1 MAAKLSTKPNSKRQF
16 SAPKRTWSVLTA
28 TDPKHVKKLEHIQ
41 ETLDAAIETIQE
53 EGGIEDWEDFKNF
66 VESFNKRPDRI
77 NDSGNQKASVSMDL
91 VTEGKG
97 GEVSGFVFYLTKDPS
112 QRTSGV
118 YLVKN
123 LKQAGVETKDNNN
136 YYTPS
141 QIMDLIGLD
150 ASDELEE
157 DGISEEFDEKL
168 DDELEDDLSDLELD
182 DELENDLSDLE
193 EDADFPSHHTQ
204 TRKSLQSK
212 RQLGKSVASQKN
224 ASKTQKKEEEDN
236 IEELLSDDEYTPVSN
251 GVLGKIAKN
260 RSVLNQ
266 NDNGQFKQKVAEQP
280 DAKYPFLDTLETVLK
295 ETDRQGAS
303 VASMGSEINGLT
315 VSGLTV
321 QTVYLMGLLGAK
333 SIGDLIDYI
342 ERAREKEQAEKLE
355 KILEQ
360 IDSLNDRADR
370 VATRAKHA
378 DVISGIEAIDTRT
391 EKLAE
396 RAKQVLEPPAAT
408 EPEELETSQPQRS
421 DRDIEAKGTEKV
433 KINNPEAKA
442 AQIGEKIGD
451 LESKLNPNSQKS
463 KPLQLDKDTSISE
476 QLDQIQDY
484 LGHLSK
490 RLDRLESIVDKLEH
504 KMTVQM
510 PVESEFNPNSQVP
523 ETRQKVQPTV
533 TAPNSID
540 KEESEPEDLL
550 SKMVAQTKVQQ
561 QRETIADC
569 LVNYA
574 FATGQSPQSDIAFDG
589 GGSLNVTAENNEVK
603 VVVKGSDNTE
613 IFSGTKNGSRWKFE
627 PDRDKLTP
635 EEREAIFKLPQSEE
649 EYNKLATAQ
658 ALVEKFQ
665 DTFPKR
671 FSGEKDPVFPWKE
684 SRREDGTTGAVKYE
698 FEILDLPDGSKQ
710 LIGTDPRQGDAQV
723 FDAVLVKG
731 KPPDVRQCHIAVEEM
746 EALVG
751 SPEPQK
757 TQFRDS
763 QASKNYNSTSPE
775 RKEQSREDR
784 DELQA

>member
-53 EGGIEDWEDFKNF
+53 EGDIEDWEDFKNF

-77 NDSGNQKASVSMDL
+77 NESGNHKASVSMDL

-97 GEVSGFVFYLTKDPS
+97 SEVSGFVFYLTKDPS

-123 LKQAGVETKDNNN
+123 LKQADVETKDNNN

-157 DGISEEFDEKL
+157 DSISEEFDEEL
-168 DDELEDDLSDLELD
+168 DDELEDDLSDLEK
-182 DELENDLSDLE
+182 
-193 EDADFPSHHTQ
+193 DADIPSHNTQ
-204 TRKSLQSK
+204 TRKSSQSK
-212 RQLGKSVASQKN
+212 RQLGKSVASKN
-224 ASKTQKKEEEDN
+224 ATSRTQKKEEEDN
-236 IEELLSDDEYTPVSN
+236 IEELLSDDEDAPIPN
-251 GVLGKIAKN
+251 GVLGNIAKN
-260 RSVLNQ
+260 RSVQNQ
-266 NDNGQFKQKVAEQP
+266 NDTGQIKQKVAEQP
-280 DAKYPFLDTLETVLK
+280 EAKYPLLDTLETVLK
-295 ETDRQGAS
+295 ETERQGAS

-321 QTVYLMGLLGAK
+321 QTASLMGLLGAK
-333 SIGDLIDYI
+333 SIGELIDYI
-342 ERAREKEQAEKLE
+342 EQAREKEQAEKLE

-421 DRDIEAKGTEKV
+421 NRDIEAKVTEGI
-433 KINNPEAKA
+433 KISNPETKA
-442 AQIGEKIGD
+442 AQIGERIGD

-463 KPLQLDKDTSISE
+463 RPLQLDKDTSISE

-484 LGHLSK
+484 LGNLSK

-510 PVESEFNPNSQVP
+510 PVESEFNPNSQGP
-523 ETRQKVQPTV
+523 ETRQKVQPAV

-574 FATGQSPQSDIAFDG
+574 FATGQSPRSGIAFDG
-589 GGSLNVTAENNEVK
+589 GGSLYVTGENNEVK
-603 VVVKGSDNTE
+603 VAVKGSDNTE
-613 IFSGTKNGSRWKFE
+613 IFAGSKNGERWKFE

-746 EALVG
+746 EAVVG
-751 SPEPQK
+751 SPEKQK

-763 QASKNYNSTSPE
+763 QASKNYNYTSPE
-775 RKEQSREDR
+775 RKEQSQEDSN
-784 DELQA
+784 ELQA

>member
-1 MAAKLSTKPNSKRQF
+1 MAAKLSTKTNSQRQF

-41 ETLDAAIETIQE
+41 ETLDAAIEAIQA
-53 EGGIEDWEDFKNF
+53 EGGIEDWEEFKNF

-77 NDSGNQKASVSMDL
+77 NESGNQKASVSMDL

-123 LKQAGVETKDNNN
+123 LKQADVETKDNNN

-141 QIMDLIGLD
+141 QIMGLIGLD

-157 DGISEEFDEKL
+157 DSISEAFDEEL
-168 DDELEDDLSDLELD
+168 DDELEDDLT
-182 DELENDLSDLE
+182 DLE
-193 EDADFPSHHTQ
+193 EDTDLPSHNTS
-204 TRKSLQSK
+204 TRKSSQSK
-212 RQLGKSVASQKN
+212 QQLGKSTTSQKT
-224 ASKTQKKEEEDN
+224 ASKTLKEEEQDD
-236 IEELLSDDEYTPVSN
+236 IDELLSDSEDASIPN
-251 GVLGKIAKN
+251 GVLGNIAKN
-260 RSVLNQ
+260 RSLQ
-266 NDNGQFKQKVAEQP
+266 NNNGQIKQQLPKNSE
-280 DAKYPFLDTLETVLK
+280 AKYPFLDTLETVLK
-295 ETDRQGAS
+295 ETEHQGGN

-321 QTVYLMGLLGAK
+321 QTASLMGLIGAK
-333 SIGDLIDYI
+333 SIGELIDYI
-342 ERAREKEQAEKLE
+342 ERARDKEQAEKLE
-355 KILEQ
+355 QILAQ
-360 IDSLNDRADR
+360 IDSLNTRTDR
-370 VATRAKHA
+370 VATRAKQA
-378 DVISGIEAIDTRT
+378 DVIADIEAIDTRT

-396 RAKQVLEPPAAT
+396 RAKLLEPPAAT
-408 EPEELETSQPQRS
+408 EPEELKTSQPQRIEP
-421 DRDIEAKGTEKV
+421 DIEAKTAKGI
-433 KINNPEAKA
+433 KINNSEAKA
-442 AQIGEKIGD
+442 EQIGKKIDD

-463 KPLQLDKDTSISE
+463 KPLQLDKNTSISE

-484 LGHLSK
+484 LGNLSK
-490 RLDRLESIVDKLEH
+490 RLDRLESIVDKLEE
-504 KMTVQM
+504 KMTIQM
-510 PVESEFNPNSQVP
+510 PVESEFNPNSKVP
-523 ETRQKVQPTV
+523 ETPQKVQPTV
-533 TAPNSID
+533 NSID
-540 KEESEPEDLL
+540 AEEGEPEDLL
-550 SKMVAQTKVQQ
+550 SKMVAKTKLQQ
-561 QRETIADC
+561 QRETVADC

-574 FATGQSPQSDIAFDG
+574 FATGQSPQSGIAFDG
-589 GGSLNVTAENNEVK
+589 GGSLYVTAENNEVK
-603 VVVKGSDNTE
+603 LVVKGSDNSE
-613 IFSGTKNGSRWKFE
+613 LFSGTKNGERWKFE

-723 FDAVLVKG
+723 FDALLVKG

-746 EALVG
+746 EAVVG

-757 TQFRDS
+757 TQSRDS
-763 QASKNYNSTSPE
+763 HASKDYNYTSPE
-775 RKEQSREDR
+775 RKERSQEDSN
-784 DELQA
+784 ELQA

>member
-1 MAAKLSTKPNSKRQF
+1 MAAKLSTKPNSKKQF

-123 LKQAGVETKDNNN
+123 LKQADVETKDNNN

-150 ASDELEE
+150 ASDQLEE
-157 DGISEEFDEKL
+157 DGIYEEFDEEL
-168 DDELEDDLSDLELD
+168 DSELED
-182 DELENDLSDLE
+182 DLSDLE

-204 TRKSLQSK
+204 TRKSSQSK

-236 IEELLSDDEYTPVSN
+236 IEELLSDDEDTPISN

-303 VASMGSEINGLT
+303 VASMGREINGLT

-321 QTVYLMGLLGAK
+321 QTVSLMGLLGAK

-408 EPEELETSQPQRS
+408 EPEELETIKPQRS
-421 DRDIEAKGTEKV
+421 DRDIEAKITEGV
-433 KINNPEAKA
+433 KISTIPKPR
-442 AQIGEKIGD
+442 Q
-451 LESKLNPNSQKS
+451 LKLA
-463 KPLQLDKDTSISE
+463 
-476 QLDQIQDY
+476 
-484 LGHLSK
+484 K
-490 RLDRLESIVDKLEH
+490 RL
-504 KMTVQM
+504 
-510 PVESEFNPNSQVP
+510 
-523 ETRQKVQPTV
+523 
-533 TAPNSID
+533 
-540 KEESEPEDLL
+540 
-550 SKMVAQTKVQQ
+550 
-561 QRETIADC
+561 
-569 LVNYA
+569 
-574 FATGQSPQSDIAFDG
+574 
-589 GGSLNVTAENNEVK
+589 
-603 VVVKGSDNTE
+603 
-613 IFSGTKNGSRWKFE
+613 
-627 PDRDKLTP
+627 
-635 EEREAIFKLPQSEE
+635 AI
-649 EYNKLATAQ
+649 
-658 ALVEKFQ
+658 
-665 DTFPKR
+665 
-671 FSGEKDPVFPWKE
+671 
-684 SRREDGTTGAVKYE
+684 
-698 FEILDLPDGSKQ
+698 
-710 LIGTDPRQGDAQV
+710 
-723 FDAVLVKG
+723 
-731 KPPDVRQCHIAVEEM
+731 
-746 EALVG
+746 
-751 SPEPQK
+751 
-757 TQFRDS
+757 
-763 QASKNYNSTSPE
+763 
-775 RKEQSREDR
+775 
-784 DELQA
+784 

>member
-53 EGGIEDWEDFKNF
+53 EGDIEDWDDFKNF

-77 NDSGNQKASVSMDL
+77 NESGNHKASVSMDL

-123 LKQAGVETKDNNN
+123 LKQADVETKDNNN

-150 ASDELEE
+150 ATDELEE
-157 DGISEEFDEKL
+157 DSISEEFDEEL
-168 DDELEDDLSDLELD
+168 DDELEDDLSDLEED
-182 DELENDLSDLE
+182 TDL
-193 EDADFPSHHTQ
+193 PSHNTQ
-204 TRKSLQSK
+204 TRKSSQSK
-212 RQLGKSVASQKN
+212 RQLGKSVASKN
-224 ASKTQKKEEEDN
+224 ATSRTQIKEEEDN
-236 IEELLSDDEYTPVSN
+236 IEELLSDDEDAPIPN
-251 GVLGKIAKN
+251 GVLGNIAKN
-260 RSVLNQ
+260 RSVFNQ
-266 NDNGQFKQKVAEQP
+266 NDNGQIKQKVAEQP
-280 DAKYPFLDTLETVLK
+280 EAKYPFLDTLETVLK
-295 ETDRQGAS
+295 ETERQGAS

-321 QTVYLMGLLGAK
+321 QTASLMGLLGAK
-333 SIGDLIDYI
+333 SIGELIDYI
-342 ERAREKEQAEKLE
+342 EQAREKEQAEKLE

-421 DRDIEAKGTEKV
+421 NRDIEAKVTEGI
-433 KINNPEAKA
+433 KISNPETKA
-442 AQIGEKIGD
+442 AKIGEKIGD
-451 LESKLNPNSQKS
+451 LESKLNPKSQKS
-463 KPLQLDKDTSISE
+463 RPLQLDKDTSISE

-484 LGHLSK
+484 LGNLSK

-510 PVESEFNPNSQVP
+510 PVESEFNPNSQGP
-523 ETRQKVQPTV
+523 ETRQKVQITV

-550 SKMVAQTKVQQ
+550 SKMVTQTKVQQ
-561 QRETIADC
+561 QREAVADC

-574 FATGQSPQSDIAFDG
+574 FATGQSPRSGIAFDG
-589 GGSLNVTAENNEVK
+589 GGRLNVTAENNEVK
-603 VVVKGSDNTE
+603 VVVKGSDHTE
-613 IFSGTKNGSRWKFE
+613 IFSGTKNGERWKFE

-684 SRREDGTTGAVKYE
+684 SRREDGTPGAVKYE

-746 EALVG
+746 EAVVG

-757 TQFRDS
+757 TQSRDS
-763 QASKNYNSTSPE
+763 HASKDYNYTSPE
-775 RKEQSREDR
+775 RKERSQEDSN
-784 DELQA
+784 ELQA

>member
-77 NDSGNQKASVSMDL
+77 NESGNHKASVSMDL

-157 DGISEEFDEKL
+157 DSISEEFDEEL
-168 DDELEDDLSDLELD
+168 DDELEDDLSDLE
-182 DELENDLSDLE
+182 
-193 EDADFPSHHTQ
+193 EDADLPSHNTQ
-204 TRKSLQSK
+204 TRKSSQSK
-212 RQLGKSVASQKN
+212 RQLGKSVASKN
-224 ASKTQKKEEEDN
+224 ATSRTQKKEEEDN
-236 IEELLSDDEYTPVSN
+236 IEELLSDDDDAPIPN
-251 GVLGKIAKN
+251 GVLGKISKN
-260 RSVLNQ
+260 RSVQNQ
-266 NDNGQFKQKVAEQP
+266 NDNGQIKQKVAEQP
-280 DAKYPFLDTLETVLK
+280 EAKYPLLDTLETVLK

-321 QTVYLMGLLGAK
+321 QTASLMGLLGAK

-342 ERAREKEQAEKLE
+342 EQAREKEQAEKLE

-408 EPEELETSQPQRS
+408 EPEELETSQPQRN
-421 DRDIEAKGTEKV
+421 DRDIEAKVTEGV
-433 KINNPEAKA
+433 KINNPETKA

-484 LGHLSK
+484 LSHLSK

-510 PVESEFNPNSQVP
+510 PVESEFNLNSQVP
-523 ETRQKVQPTV
+523 ETSQKVQPTV

-540 KEESEPEDLL
+540 KEEGEPEDLL

-561 QRETIADC
+561 QREAVADC

-574 FATGQSPQSDIAFDG
+574 FATGQSPQSGIAFDG

-603 VVVKGSDNTE
+603 VVVKASDHTE
-613 IFSGTKNGSRWKFE
+613 IFSGTKNGERWKFE

-671 FSGEKDPVFPWKE
+671 FIGEKDPVFPWKE

-746 EALVG
+746 EAVVG

-757 TQFRDS
+757 THSRDS
-763 QASKNYNSTSPE
+763 HASKDYNYTSPE
-775 RKEQSREDR
+775 RKERSQEDSN
-784 DELQA
+784 ELQA

>member
-1 MAAKLSTKPNSKRQF
+1 MAAKVSTKPNSKRQF

-53 EGGIEDWEDFKNF
+53 EGDIEDWDDFKNF

-77 NDSGNQKASVSMDL
+77 NESGNHKASVSMDL

-123 LKQAGVETKDNNN
+123 LKQADVETKDNNN

-150 ASDELEE
+150 ATDELEE
-157 DGISEEFDEKL
+157 DSISEEFDEELDDEL
-168 DDELEDDLSDLELD
+168 DDELEDDLSDLEED
-182 DELENDLSDLE
+182 TDL
-193 EDADFPSHHTQ
+193 PSHNTQ
-204 TRKSLQSK
+204 TRKSSQSK
-212 RQLGKSVASQKN
+212 RQLGKSVASQKT
-224 ASKTQKKEEEDN
+224 ASRTKKKEEEDN
-236 IEELLSDDEYTPVSN
+236 IEELLSDDEDAPIPN

-260 RSVLNQ
+260 RSVQNQ
-266 NDNGQFKQKVAEQP
+266 NDNGQIKQKVAEQP
-280 DAKYPFLDTLETVLK
+280 EAKYPEAKYPLLDTVETVLK
-295 ETDRQGAS
+295 ETERQGAS

-321 QTVYLMGLLGAK
+321 QTASLMGLLGAK
-333 SIGDLIDYI
+333 SIGELIDYI
-342 ERAREKEQAEKLE
+342 EQAREKEQAEKLE

-360 IDSLNDRADR
+360 IDSLNTRADR

-421 DRDIEAKGTEKV
+421 NRDIEAKGTKGIQ
-433 KINNPEAKA
+433 INNPETKA
-442 AQIGEKIGD
+442 AKIGEKIGD
-451 LESKLNPNSQKS
+451 LESKLNPKSQKS
-463 KPLQLDKDTSISE
+463 RPLQLDKDTSISE

-484 LGHLSK
+484 LGNLSK

-504 KMTVQM
+504 KMTVEM
-510 PVESEFNPNSQVP
+510 PVGSEFNPNSKVP
-523 ETRQKVQPTV
+523 ETRQKVQPAV

-561 QRETIADC
+561 QREAVADC

-574 FATGQSPQSDIAFDG
+574 FATGQSPRSGIAFDG
-589 GGSLNVTAENNEVK
+589 GGSLYVTGENNEVK
-603 VVVKGSDNTE
+603 VAVKGSDNTE
-613 IFSGTKNGSRWKFE
+613 IFAGTKNGDRWKFE

-635 EEREAIFKLPQSEE
+635 EEKEAIFKLPQSQE

-746 EALVG
+746 EAVVG

-757 TQFRDS
+757 TQSRAS
-763 QASKNYNSTSPE
+763 QASKDYNYTSPE
-775 RKEQSREDR
+775 RKERSQEDSN
-784 DELQA
+784 ELQA

>member
-53 EGGIEDWEDFKNF
+53 EGGVEDWEDFKNF

-77 NDSGNQKASVSMDL
+77 NESGNHKASVSMDL
-91 VTEGKG
+91 VTEAKE

-123 LKQAGVETKDNNN
+123 LKQADVETKDNNN

-157 DGISEEFDEKL
+157 DSISEEFDEEL
-168 DDELEDDLSDLELD
+168 DDELEDDLSDLE
-182 DELENDLSDLE
+182 
-193 EDADFPSHHTQ
+193 EDADIPSHNTQ
-204 TRKSLQSK
+204 TRKSSQSK
-212 RQLGKSVASQKN
+212 RQLGKSVASKN
-224 ASKTQKKEEEDN
+224 ATSRTKKKEEEDN
-236 IEELLSDDEYTPVSN
+236 IEELLSDDEDAPIPN
-251 GVLGKIAKN
+251 GVLGNIAKN
-260 RSVLNQ
+260 RSVQNQ
-266 NDNGQFKQKVAEQP
+266 NDTGQIKQKVAEQP
-280 DAKYPFLDTLETVLK
+280 EAKYPLLDTLETVLK
-295 ETDRQGAS
+295 ETERQGAS

-321 QTVYLMGLLGAK
+321 QTASLMGLLGAK
-333 SIGDLIDYI
+333 SIGELIDYI
-342 ERAREKEQAEKLE
+342 EQAREKEQAEKLE

-421 DRDIEAKGTEKV
+421 DRDIEAKGTDGI
-433 KINNPEAKA
+433 KISNPETKA

-484 LGHLSK
+484 LSHLSK

-510 PVESEFNPNSQVP
+510 PVESEFPNSQVP
-523 ETRQKVQPTV
+523 ETRQKVQPAV

-540 KEESEPEDLL
+540 KEEGEPEDLL
-550 SKMVAQTKVQQ
+550 SKMVTQTKVQQ
-561 QRETIADC
+561 QRETVADC

-574 FATGQSPQSDIAFDG
+574 FATGQSPQSGIAFDG

-613 IFSGTKNGSRWKFE
+613 IFSGTKNGDRWKFE

-746 EALVG
+746 EAVVG

-757 TQFRDS
+757 TQSRDS
-763 QASKNYNSTSPE
+763 HASKDYNYTSPE
-775 RKEQSREDR
+775 RKERSREDSN
-784 DELQA
+784 ELQA

>member
-77 NDSGNQKASVSMDL
+77 NESGNHKASVSMDL

-123 LKQAGVETKDNNN
+123 LKQADVETKDNNN

-150 ASDELEE
+150 TTDELEE
-157 DGISEEFDEKL
+157 DSISEEFDEEL
-168 DDELEDDLSDLELD
+168 DDELEDDS
-182 DELENDLSDLE
+182 SDLE
-193 EDADFPSHHTQ
+193 EDADLPSQNTQ
-204 TRKSLQSK
+204 TRKSSQSK

-224 ASKTQKKEEEDN
+224 ASTTQKKEEEDN
-236 IEELLSDDEYTPVSN
+236 IEELLSDDEDAPLPN
-251 GVLGKIAKN
+251 GVLGNIAKN
-260 RSVLNQ
+260 RSSQNQ
-266 NDNGQFKQKVAEQP
+266 NANGQIKQQLPKNSE
-280 DAKYPFLDTLETVLK
+280 AKYPLLDTLETVLK
-295 ETDRQGAS
+295 ETERQGAS

-321 QTVYLMGLLGAK
+321 QTASLMGLLGAK
-333 SIGDLIDYI
+333 SIGELIDYI

-421 DRDIEAKGTEKV
+421 NRDIEAKVTEGI
-433 KINNPEAKA
+433 KISNPETKA
-442 AQIGEKIGD
+442 AKIGEKIGD
-451 LESKLNPNSQKS
+451 LESKLNPRFQKS
-463 KPLQLDKDTSISE
+463 RPLQLDKDTSISE

-484 LGHLSK
+484 LGNLSK
-490 RLDRLESIVDKLEH
+490 RLDRLESIVDKLEQ

-523 ETRQKVQPTV
+523 ETSQKVQPAV

-540 KEESEPEDLL
+540 KEEGEPEDLL

-561 QRETIADC
+561 QRETVADC

-574 FATGQSPQSDIAFDG
+574 FATGQSPRSGIAFDG
-589 GGSLNVTAENNEVK
+589 GGSLYVTGENNEVK
-603 VVVKGSDNTE
+603 VAVKGSDNTE
-613 IFSGTKNGSRWKFE
+613 IFAGTKNGERWKFE

-635 EEREAIFKLPQSEE
+635 EEKEAIFKLPQSEE

-746 EALVG
+746 EAVVG
-751 SPEPQK
+751 SPEKQK

-763 QASKNYNSTSPE
+763 QASKNYNYTSPE
-775 RKEQSREDR
+775 RKEQSQEDSN
-784 DELQA
+784 ELQA

>member
-1 MAAKLSTKPNSKRQF
+1 MAAKLSTKTNSKRQF

-28 TDPKHVKKLEHIQ
+28 TEPKHVKKLEHIQ

-66 VESFNKRPDRI
+66 VESFNKRPDRV
-77 NDSGNQKASVSMDL
+77 NESGNHKASVSMDL

-123 LKQAGVETKDNNN
+123 LKQADVETKDNNN

-150 ASDELEE
+150 TSDELEE
-157 DGISEEFDEKL
+157 DGISEEFDEEL
-168 DDELEDDLSDLELD
+168 DEELEDDLSDLEED
-182 DELENDLSDLE
+182 TDL
-193 EDADFPSHHTQ
+193 PSHNTQ
-204 TRKSLQSK
+204 TRKSSQSK
-212 RQLGKSVASQKN
+212 RQLGKSVAPKN
-224 ASKTQKKEEEDN
+224 ATSRTQKKEEEDN
-236 IEELLSDDEYTPVSN
+236 IEELFSDDEDAPLPN
-251 GVLGKIAKN
+251 GVLGNIAKN
-260 RSVLNQ
+260 RSVFNQ
-266 NDNGQFKQKVAEQP
+266 NGNGQIKQKVAEQP
-280 DAKYPFLDTLETVLK
+280 EAKYPLLDTLETVLK
-295 ETDRQGAS
+295 ETERQGAN

-321 QTVYLMGLLGAK
+321 QTASLMGLLGAK

-421 DRDIEAKGTEKV
+421 DRDIEAKATEGI
-433 KINNPEAKA
+433 KISNPETKA
-442 AQIGEKIGD
+442 AQIGERIGD

-463 KPLQLDKDTSISE
+463 TPLKLDKDTSISE

-484 LGHLSK
+484 LGNLSK

-533 TAPNSID
+533 TSPNSID
-540 KEESEPEDLL
+540 KEESEPKDLL

-561 QRETIADC
+561 QRETVADC

-574 FATGQSPQSDIAFDG
+574 FATGQSPQSDIAFNG
-589 GGSLNVTAENNEVK
+589 GGSLNVTAENHEVK
-603 VVVKGSDNTE
+603 VVVKDSDNTE

-627 PDRDKLTP
+627 PNRDKLTP

-684 SRREDGTTGAVKYE
+684 SRREDGTPGAVKYE

-746 EALVG
+746 EAVVG

-763 QASKNYNSTSPE
+763 QASKDYNYTSPE
-775 RKEQSREDR
+775 RKERSQEDSN
-784 DELQA
+784 ELQA

>member
-77 NDSGNQKASVSMDL
+77 NESGNHKASVSMDL
-91 VTEGKG
+91 VTEGKE

-123 LKQAGVETKDNNN
+123 LKQADVETKDNNN

-157 DGISEEFDEKL
+157 DSISEEFDEEL
-168 DDELEDDLSDLELD
+168 DDELEDE
-182 DELENDLSDLE
+182 LSDLE
-193 EDADFPSHHTQ
+193 EDADIPSHNTQ
-204 TRKSLQSK
+204 TRKSSQSK
-212 RQLGKSVASQKN
+212 RQLGKSVASKN
-224 ASKTQKKEEEDN
+224 ATSRTQRKEEEDN
-236 IEELLSDDEYTPVSN
+236 IEELLSDDDDAPIPN

-260 RSVLNQ
+260 RSVQNQ
-266 NDNGQFKQKVAEQP
+266 NDTGQIKQKVAEQP
-280 DAKYPFLDTLETVLK
+280 EAKYPLLDTLETVLK
-295 ETDRQGAS
+295 ETERQGAS

-321 QTVYLMGLLGAK
+321 QTASLMGLLGAK
-333 SIGDLIDYI
+333 SIGELIDYI
-342 ERAREKEQAEKLE
+342 EQAREKEQAEKLE

-396 RAKQVLEPPAAT
+396 RAKQVLESPAAT

-421 DRDIEAKGTEKV
+421 DRDIEAKLTEGIKT
-433 KINNPEAKA
+433 NNPETKA
-442 AQIGEKIGD
+442 AQIGERIGD

-484 LGHLSK
+484 LGNLSK

-561 QRETIADC
+561 QREAVADC

-574 FATGQSPQSDIAFDG
+574 FATGQSPQSGIAFDG
-589 GGSLNVTAENNEVK
+589 GGRLNVTAENNEVK
-603 VVVKGSDNTE
+603 VVVKGSDHTE
-613 IFSGTKNGSRWKFE
+613 IFSGTKNGERWKFE

-723 FDAVLVKG
+723 FDAVLIKG

-746 EALVG
+746 EAVVG

-757 TQFRDS
+757 TQSRAS
-763 QASKNYNSTSPE
+763 QASKDYNYTSPE
-775 RKEQSREDR
+775 RKERSQEDSN
-784 DELQA
+784 ELQA

>member
-53 EGGIEDWEDFKNF
+53 EGGIEDWEEFKNF

-77 NDSGNQKASVSMDL
+77 NESGNHKASVSMDL

-123 LKQAGVETKDNNN
+123 LKQADVETKDNNN

-150 ASDELEE
+150 ATDELEE
-157 DGISEEFDEKL
+157 DSISEEFDEEL
-168 DDELEDDLSDLELD
+168 DDELEDDLSDLE
-182 DELENDLSDLE
+182 
-193 EDADFPSHHTQ
+193 EDADLPSHHTQ
-204 TRKSLQSK
+204 TRKSSQSK
-212 RQLGKSVASQKN
+212 RQLGKSVASKN
-224 ASKTQKKEEEDN
+224 ATSRTQKKEEEDN
-236 IEELLSDDEYTPVSN
+236 IEELLSDDEDAPIPN
-251 GVLGKIAKN
+251 GVLGKIAKT
-260 RSVLNQ
+260 RSVQNQ
-266 NDNGQFKQKVAEQP
+266 NDNGQIKQKVAEKP
-280 DAKYPFLDTLETVLK
+280 EAKYPLLDTIETVLK
-295 ETDRQGAS
+295 ETERQGAS

-321 QTVYLMGLLGAK
+321 QTASLMGLLGAK
-333 SIGDLIDYI
+333 SIGELIDYI
-342 ERAREKEQAEKLE
+342 EQAREKEQAEKLE

-360 IDSLNDRADR
+360 IDSLNDRADQ

-408 EPEELETSQPQRS
+408 EPEELETSQPQRI
-421 DRDIEAKGTEKV
+421 DPDIEAKTAKGI
-433 KINNPEAKA
+433 KITNPEVKA
-442 AQIGEKIGD
+442 DQIGKKIDD
-451 LESKLNPNSQKS
+451 LESKINPNSQKY

-476 QLDQIQDY
+476 QLDQIQHY
-484 LGHLSK
+484 LGNLSK

-574 FATGQSPQSDIAFDG
+574 FATGQPPQSGIAFDG
-589 GGSLNVTAENNEVK
+589 GGSLNVAAENNEVK

-613 IFSGTKNGSRWKFE
+613 IFSGTKNGERWKFE

-746 EALVG
+746 EAVVG

-757 TQFRDS
+757 TQSRDS
-763 QASKNYNSTSPE
+763 HASKDYNYTSPE
-775 RKEQSREDR
+775 RKERSREDSN
-784 DELQA
+784 ELQA

>member
-53 EGGIEDWEDFKNF
+53 EGNIEDWDDFKNF

-77 NDSGNQKASVSMDL
+77 NESGNHKASVSMDL

-123 LKQAGVETKDNNN
+123 LKQADVETKDNNN

-150 ASDELEE
+150 DTDELEE
-157 DGISEEFDEKL
+157 DSISEEFDEEL
-168 DDELEDDLSDLELD
+168 DDELEDDLSDLEED
-182 DELENDLSDLE
+182 TDL
-193 EDADFPSHHTQ
+193 PSQNTQ
-204 TRKSLQSK
+204 TRKSSQSK
-212 RQLGKSVASQKN
+212 RQLGKSVASKN
-224 ASKTQKKEEEDN
+224 ATSRTQKKEEKDN
-236 IEELLSDDEYTPVSN
+236 IEELLSDDDDAPIPN

-260 RSVLNQ
+260 RSVQNQ
-266 NDNGQFKQKVAEQP
+266 NDNGQIKQKGAEQP
-280 DAKYPFLDTLETVLK
+280 EAKYPLLDTLETVLK

-303 VASMGSEINGLT
+303 IASMASEINGLT

-321 QTVYLMGLLGAK
+321 QTASLMGLLGAK
-333 SIGDLIDYI
+333 SIGELIDYI

-355 KILEQ
+355 NILEQ

-378 DVISGIEAIDTRT
+378 DVIAGIEAIDTRT

-396 RAKQVLEPPAAT
+396 RAKQVLESPAAI
-408 EPEELETSQPQRS
+408 EPEEIETSEHQRS
-421 DRDIEAKGTEKV
+421 DRDIEAKGTKGIQ
-433 KINNPEAKA
+433 INNPETKA
-442 AQIGEKIGD
+442 AQIGEKIGE

-463 KPLQLDKDTSISE
+463 QPLQLDKNTSISE

-484 LGHLSK
+484 LGNLSK

-561 QRETIADC
+561 QRETVADC

-574 FATGQSPQSDIAFDG
+574 FATGQSPRSGIAFDG

-613 IFSGTKNGSRWKFE
+613 IFSGTKNGERWKFE

-684 SRREDGTTGAVKYE
+684 SRRENGTPGAVKYE

-746 EALVG
+746 EAVVG
-751 SPEPQK
+751 APEKEK

-763 QASKNYNSTSPE
+763 QASKNYNYTSPE
-775 RKEQSREDR
+775 RKEQSREDSN
-784 DELQA
+784 ELQA

>member
-41 ETLDAAIETIQE
+41 ETLDAAIEAIQE
-53 EGGIEDWEDFKNF
+53 EGGIEDWEEFKNF

-77 NDSGNQKASVSMDL
+77 NESGKQKASVSMDL
-91 VTEGKG
+91 VTEGKE

-123 LKQAGVETKDNNN
+123 LKQADVETKDNNN

-141 QIMDLIGLD
+141 QIMGLIGLD

-157 DGISEEFDEKL
+157 DSISEEFDEEL
-168 DDELEDDLSDLELD
+168 DDELEDDLT
-182 DELENDLSDLE
+182 DLE
-193 EDADFPSHHTQ
+193 EDTDLPSHNTS
-204 TRKSLQSK
+204 TRKSSQSK
-212 RQLGKSVASQKN
+212 QQLGKPTTSQKT
-224 ASKTQKKEEEDN
+224 ASKTPQKEEEDD
-236 IEELLSDDEYTPVSN
+236 IDELLSDSEDASIPN
-251 GVLGKIAKN
+251 GVLGNIAKN
-260 RSVLNQ
+260 RSLQ
-266 NDNGQFKQKVAEQP
+266 NNNGQIKQQLSKNSE
-280 DAKYPFLDTLETVLK
+280 AKYPLLDTLETVLK
-295 ETDRQGAS
+295 ETEHQGAS

-321 QTVYLMGLLGAK
+321 QTASLMGLLGAK
-333 SIGDLIDYI
+333 SIGELIDYI
-342 ERAREKEQAEKLE
+342 ERAREKEQAEKVE
-355 KILEQ
+355 QILEQ
-360 IDSLNDRADR
+360 IDSLNTRTDR
-370 VATRAKHA
+370 VATRAKQA
-378 DVISGIEAIDTRT
+378 DVIAGIEAIDTRT

-408 EPEELETSQPQRS
+408 EPEELETSQPQRIEP
-421 DRDIEAKGTEKV
+421 DIEAKLTEKV
-433 KINNPEAKA
+433 KTNNSEAKA
-442 AQIGEKIGD
+442 EQIGKKID
-451 LESKLNPNSQKS
+451 DIESKLNPNSQKS
-463 KPLQLDKDTSISE
+463 KPLHLDKNTSISE

-484 LGHLSK
+484 LGNLSK
-490 RLDRLESIVDKLEH
+490 RLDRLESIVDKLEQ
-504 KMTVQM
+504 KMTIQM
-510 PVESEFNPNSQVP
+510 PVESEFNSNSKVP
-523 ETRQKVQPTV
+523 KTPQKVQPTV
-533 TAPNSID
+533 NGINA
-540 KEESEPEDLL
+540 EEGEPEDLL
-550 SKMVAQTKVQQ
+550 SKMVAQTKLQQ
-561 QRETIADC
+561 QRETVADC

-574 FATGQSPQSDIAFDG
+574 FATGQSPQSGIAFDG
-589 GGSLNVTAENNEVK
+589 GGSLYVTAENNEVK
-603 VVVKGSDNTE
+603 LVVKGSDNSE
-613 IFSGTKNGSRWKFE
+613 LFAGTKNGERWKFE

-635 EEREAIFKLPQSEE
+635 EEREAIFKLPQSEA

-671 FSGEKDPVFPWKE
+671 FSGEKDPVFPWRE
-684 SRREDGTTGAVKYE
+684 SRHEDGTPGAVKYE

-746 EALVG
+746 EAVVG

-757 TQFRDS
+757 TQFRAS
-763 QASKNYNSTSPE
+763 QASKDYNYTSPE
-775 RKEQSREDR
+775 RKERSQEDSN
-784 DELQA
+784 ELQA

>member
-53 EGGIEDWEDFKNF
+53 EGGIEDWEEFKNF

-77 NDSGNQKASVSMDL
+77 NESGNHKASVSMDL
-91 VTEGKG
+91 VTEGKE

-123 LKQAGVETKDNNN
+123 LKQADVETKDNNN

-150 ASDELEE
+150 ATDDLEE
-157 DGISEEFDEKL
+157 DSISEEFDEEL
-168 DDELEDDLSDLELD
+168 DDELEDDLSDLE
-182 DELENDLSDLE
+182 
-193 EDADFPSHHTQ
+193 EDADLPSQNTQ
-204 TRKSLQSK
+204 TRKSSQSK
-212 RQLGKSVASQKN
+212 RQLGKSVASKN
-224 ASKTQKKEEEDN
+224 ATSRTQKKEEEDN
-236 IEELLSDDEYTPVSN
+236 IEELLSDDDDAPIPN
-251 GVLGKIAKN
+251 GVLGKISKN
-260 RSVLNQ
+260 RSVQNQ
-266 NDNGQFKQKVAEQP
+266 NDNGQIKQKVAEQP
-280 DAKYPFLDTLETVLK
+280 EAKYPLLDTLETVLK
-295 ETDRQGAS
+295 ETERQGAS

-321 QTVYLMGLLGAK
+321 QTASLMGLLGAK
-333 SIGDLIDYI
+333 SIGELIDYI
-342 ERAREKEQAEKLE
+342 EQAREKEQAEKLE

-360 IDSLNDRADR
+360 IDSLNDRADQ

-408 EPEELETSQPQRS
+408 EPEELETIEPKRS
-421 DRDIEAKGTEKV
+421 DRDIEAKVTEGI
-433 KINNPEAKA
+433 KISNPETKA
-442 AQIGEKIGD
+442 AQISEKIGV

-463 KPLQLDKDTSISE
+463 TPLQLDKDTSISE

-484 LGHLSK
+484 LSNLSK

-523 ETRQKVQPTV
+523 ETRQKVQPAV

-540 KEESEPEDLL
+540 KEEGESEDLL
-550 SKMVAQTKVQQ
+550 SKMVTQTKVQQ
-561 QRETIADC
+561 QRETVADC

-574 FATGQSPQSDIAFDG
+574 FATGQSPQSGIAFDG
-589 GGSLNVTAENNEVK
+589 GGSLYVTAENNEVK
-603 VVVKGSDNTE
+603 LVVKGSDNSE
-613 IFSGTKNGSRWKFE
+613 LFSGTKNGERWKFE

-635 EEREAIFKLPQSEE
+635 EEREAIFKLPQSEA

-671 FSGEKDPVFPWKE
+671 FSGEKDPVFPWRE
-684 SRREDGTTGAVKYE
+684 SRHEDGTPGAVKYE

-746 EALVG
+746 EAVVG

-757 TQFRDS
+757 TQSRAS
-763 QASKNYNSTSPE
+763 QASKDYNSTSPE
-775 RKEQSREDR
+775 RKERSREDSN
-784 DELQA
+784 ELQA

>member
-53 EGGIEDWEDFKNF
+53 EGDIEDWEDFKNF

-77 NDSGNQKASVSMDL
+77 NESGNHKASVSMDL

-123 LKQAGVETKDNNN
+123 LKQADVETKDNNN

-157 DGISEEFDEKL
+157 DSISEEFDEEL
-168 DDELEDDLSDLELD
+168 DDELEDDLSDLE
-182 DELENDLSDLE
+182 
-193 EDADFPSHHTQ
+193 EDADIPSQNTQ
-204 TRKSLQSK
+204 TRKSSQSK
-212 RQLGKSVASQKN
+212 RQLGKSVASKN
-224 ASKTQKKEEEDN
+224 ATSRTQKKEEEDN
-236 IEELLSDDEYTPVSN
+236 IEELLSDDEDAPIPN

-266 NDNGQFKQKVAEQP
+266 NDNGQIKQKVAEQP
-280 DAKYPFLDTLETVLK
+280 EAKYPLLDTLETVLK
-295 ETDRQGAS
+295 ETERQGAS

-321 QTVYLMGLLGAK
+321 QTASLMGLLGAK
-333 SIGDLIDYI
+333 SIGELIDYI
-342 ERAREKEQAEKLE
+342 EQAREKEQAEKLE

-370 VATRAKHA
+370 VATRAKQA
-378 DVISGIEAIDTRT
+378 DVIAGIEAIDTRT

-421 DRDIEAKGTEKV
+421 DRDIEAKLTEKV
-433 KINNPEAKA
+433 KINNPETKA
-442 AQIGEKIGD
+442 AQIGERIGD

-463 KPLQLDKDTSISE
+463 RALQLDKDTSISE

-484 LGHLSK
+484 LGNLSK

-523 ETRQKVQPTV
+523 ETRQKVQPAV

-540 KEESEPEDLL
+540 KEEGEPEDLL
-550 SKMVAQTKVQQ
+550 SKMVTQTKVQQ
-561 QRETIADC
+561 QREAVADC

-574 FATGQSPQSDIAFDG
+574 FATGQSPQSGIAFDG
-589 GGSLNVTAENNEVK
+589 GGRLNVTAENNEVK
-603 VVVKGSDNTE
+603 VVVKGSDHTE
-613 IFSGTKNGSRWKFE
+613 IFSGTKNGERWKFE

-746 EALVG
+746 EAVVG

-757 TQFRDS
+757 TQSRDS
-763 QASKNYNSTSPE
+763 HASKDYNYTSPE
-775 RKEQSREDR
+775 RKERSQEDSN
-784 DELQA
+784 ELQA

>member
-77 NDSGNQKASVSMDL
+77 NESGNHKASVSMDL

-123 LKQAGVETKDNNN
+123 LKQADVETKDNNN

-141 QIMDLIGLD
+141 QIMDLIGLE

-157 DGISEEFDEKL
+157 DSISEEFDEEL
-168 DDELEDDLSDLELD
+168 DDELEDDLSDLE
-182 DELENDLSDLE
+182 
-193 EDADFPSHHTQ
+193 EDADIPSQNTQ
-204 TRKSLQSK
+204 TRKSSQSK
-212 RQLGKSVASQKN
+212 RQLGKSVASKN
-224 ASKTQKKEEEDN
+224 ATSRTQKKEEEDN
-236 IEELLSDDEYTPVSN
+236 IEELLSDDEDAPLPN

-260 RSVLNQ
+260 RSVQNP
-266 NDNGQFKQKVAEQP
+266 NDNGQIKQKVAEQP
-280 DAKYPFLDTLETVLK
+280 EAKYPLLDTLETVLK
-295 ETDRQGAS
+295 ETERQGAS

-321 QTVYLMGLLGAK
+321 QTASLMGLLGAK
-333 SIGDLIDYI
+333 SIGELIDYI

-421 DRDIEAKGTEKV
+421 DRDIEAKATKGI
-433 KINNPEAKA
+433 KISNPETKA
-442 AQIGEKIGD
+442 AQISEKIGE
-451 LESKLNPNSQKS
+451 LESKLNPNYQKS
-463 KPLQLDKDTSISE
+463 RPLQLDKDTSISE

-484 LGHLSK
+484 LGNLSK

-510 PVESEFNPNSQVP
+510 PVESELNPNSQVP

-533 TAPNSID
+533 TSPNSID

-561 QRETIADC
+561 QRETVADC

-574 FATGQSPQSDIAFDG
+574 FATGQSPQSGIAFDG

-613 IFSGTKNGSRWKFE
+613 IFAGTKNGERWKFE

-746 EALVG
+746 EAVVG

-757 TQFRDS
+757 TQSRDS
-763 QASKNYNSTSPE
+763 HASKDYNYTSPE
-775 RKEQSREDR
+775 RKERSREDSN
-784 DELQA
+784 ELQA

>member
-53 EGGIEDWEDFKNF
+53 EGDIEDWEDFKNF

-77 NDSGNQKASVSMDL
+77 NESGNQKASVSMDL

-123 LKQAGVETKDNNN
+123 LKQADVETKDNNN

-157 DGISEEFDEKL
+157 DSISEEFDEEL
-168 DDELEDDLSDLELD
+168 DDELEDDLSDLEED
-182 DELENDLSDLE
+182 TDL
-193 EDADFPSHHTQ
+193 PSHNTQ
-204 TRKSLQSK
+204 TRKSSQSK

-236 IEELLSDDEYTPVSN
+236 IEELLSDDEDAPIAN
-251 GVLGKIAKN
+251 GVLGNIAKN
-260 RSVLNQ
+260 RSSQNQ
-266 NDNGQFKQKVAEQP
+266 KANGQIKQQLPKNSEP
-280 DAKYPFLDTLETVLK
+280 KYPLLDTLETVLK
-295 ETDRQGAS
+295 ETERQGAS

-321 QTVYLMGLLGAK
+321 QTASLMGLLGAK
-333 SIGDLIDYI
+333 SIGELIDYI

-408 EPEELETSQPQRS
+408 EPEELETSKPQRS
-421 DRDIEAKGTEKV
+421 DRDIEAKVTEGI
-433 KINNPEAKA
+433 KISNPETKA

-463 KPLQLDKDTSISE
+463 RPLQLDKDTSISE

-484 LGHLSK
+484 LGNLSK

-561 QRETIADC
+561 QREAVADC

-574 FATGQSPQSDIAFDG
+574 FATGQSPQSGIAFDG
-589 GGSLNVTAENNEVK
+589 GGRLNVTAENNEVK
-603 VVVKGSDNTE
+603 VVVKGSDHTE
-613 IFSGTKNGSRWKFE
+613 IFSGTKNGERWKFE

-746 EALVG
+746 EAVVG

-757 TQFRDS
+757 TQSRDS
-763 QASKNYNSTSPE
+763 HASKDYNYTSPE
-775 RKEQSREDR
+775 RKERSREDSN
-784 DELQA
+784 ELQA

>member
-53 EGGIEDWEDFKNF
+53 EGDIEDWEDFKNF

-77 NDSGNQKASVSMDL
+77 NESGNHKASVSMDL
-91 VTEGKG
+91 VTEGKE

-123 LKQAGVETKDNNN
+123 LKQADVETKDNNN

-150 ASDELEE
+150 ATDDLEE
-157 DGISEEFDEKL
+157 DSISEEFDEEL
-168 DDELEDDLSDLELD
+168 DDELEDDLSDLE
-182 DELENDLSDLE
+182 
-193 EDADFPSHHTQ
+193 EDADLPSQNTQ
-204 TRKSLQSK
+204 TRKSSQSK
-212 RQLGKSVASQKN
+212 RQLGKSVASKN
-224 ASKTQKKEEEDN
+224 ATSRTQKKEEEDN
-236 IEELLSDDEYTPVSN
+236 IEELLSDDDDAPIPN
-251 GVLGKIAKN
+251 GVLGKISKN
-260 RSVLNQ
+260 RSVHNQ
-266 NDNGQFKQKVAEQP
+266 NDNGQIKQKVAEQP
-280 DAKYPFLDTLETVLK
+280 EAKYPLLDTLETVLK

-321 QTVYLMGLLGAK
+321 QTASLMGLLGAK
-333 SIGDLIDYI
+333 SIGELIDYI

-360 IDSLNDRADR
+360 IDSLNDRADQ

-442 AQIGEKIGD
+442 AQIGEKIGE

-463 KPLQLDKDTSISE
+463 RPLQLDKDTSISE

-484 LGHLSK
+484 LGNLSK

-510 PVESEFNPNSQVP
+510 PLESEFNPNSQVP
-523 ETRQKVQPTV
+523 ETRQKIQPTV

-561 QRETIADC
+561 QRETVADC

-574 FATGQSPQSDIAFDG
+574 FATGQPPQSGIAFDG

-603 VVVKGSDNTE
+603 VVVKGSDHTE
-613 IFSGTKNGSRWKFE
+613 IFSGTKNGERWKFE

-671 FSGEKDPVFPWKE
+671 FNGEKDPVFPWKE
-684 SRREDGTTGAVKYE
+684 SRREDGTPGAVKYE

-746 EALVG
+746 EAVVG
-751 SPEPQK
+751 SPEKEK

-763 QASKNYNSTSPE
+763 QASKNYNYTSPE

>member
-53 EGGIEDWEDFKNF
+53 EGGIEDWEEFKNF

-77 NDSGNQKASVSMDL
+77 NESGNHKASVSMDL
-91 VTEGKG
+91 VTEGKE

-123 LKQAGVETKDNNN
+123 LKQADVETKDNNN

-157 DGISEEFDEKL
+157 DSISEEFDEEL
-168 DDELEDDLSDLELD
+168 DDELEDDLSDLE
-182 DELENDLSDLE
+182 
-193 EDADFPSHHTQ
+193 EDADIPSHNTQ
-204 TRKSLQSK
+204 TRKSSQSK
-212 RQLGKSVASQKN
+212 RQLGKSVASKN
-224 ASKTQKKEEEDN
+224 ATSRTQKKEEEDN
-236 IEELLSDDEYTPVSN
+236 IEELLSDDEDAPIPN
-251 GVLGKIAKN
+251 GVLGNIAKN
-260 RSVLNQ
+260 RSVQNQ
-266 NDNGQFKQKVAEQP
+266 NDTGQIKQKVAEQP
-280 DAKYPFLDTLETVLK
+280 EAKYPLLDTLETVLK
-295 ETDRQGAS
+295 ETERQGAS

-321 QTVYLMGLLGAK
+321 QTASLMGLLGAK
-333 SIGDLIDYI
+333 SIGELIDYI
-342 ERAREKEQAEKLE
+342 EQAREKEQAEKLE

-408 EPEELETSQPQRS
+408 EPEELETSKPQRS
-421 DRDIEAKGTEKV
+421 DRDIEAKLTEKV
-433 KINNPEAKA
+433 KINNPETKA
-442 AQIGEKIGD
+442 AQIGERIGD

-463 KPLQLDKDTSISE
+463 RPLQLDKDTSISE

-484 LGHLSK
+484 LSNLSK

-574 FATGQSPQSDIAFDG
+574 FATGQPPRSGIAFDG
-589 GGSLNVTAENNEVK
+589 GGSLYVTGENNEVK
-603 VVVKGSDNTE
+603 VAVKGSDNTE
-613 IFSGTKNGSRWKFE
+613 IFSGTKNGERWKFE
-627 PDRDKLTP
+627 PARDKLTP

-684 SRREDGTTGAVKYE
+684 SRREDGTTGAIKYE

-746 EALVG
+746 EGVVG

-757 TQFRDS
+757 TQSRDS
-763 QASKNYNSTSPE
+763 HASKDYNYTSPE
-775 RKEQSREDR
+775 RKERSREDSN
-784 DELQA
+784 ELQA

>member
-157 DGISEEFDEKL
+157 DGISEEFDEEL
-168 DDELEDDLSDLELD
+168 DDELEDDLSDLELE
-182 DELENDLSDLE
+182 DELEDDLSDLE

-204 TRKSLQSK
+204 TRKSSQSK
-212 RQLGKSVASQKN
+212 RQLGKSVASKN
-224 ASKTQKKEEEDN
+224 ATSRTQKKEEEDN
-236 IEELLSDDEYTPVSN
+236 IEELLSDDEDAPIPN

-266 NDNGQFKQKVAEQP
+266 KANGQIKQQLPKNSE
-280 DAKYPFLDTLETVLK
+280 AKYPLLDTLETVLK
-295 ETDRQGAS
+295 ETERQGAS

-321 QTVYLMGLLGAK
+321 QTASLMGLLGAK

-421 DRDIEAKGTEKV
+421 DRDIEAKVTEGV
-433 KINNPEAKA
+433 KINNPETKA

-484 LGHLSK
+484 LSNLSK
-490 RLDRLESIVDKLEH
+490 RLDSLESIVDKLEQ

-550 SKMVAQTKVQQ
+550 SKMVAQTKIQQ
-561 QRETIADC
+561 QREAVADC

-574 FATGQSPQSDIAFDG
+574 FATGQSPRSGIAFDG
-589 GGSLNVTAENNEVK
+589 GGSLYVTGENNEVK
-603 VVVKGSDNTE
+603 VAVKGSDNTE
-613 IFSGTKNGSRWKFE
+613 IFAGTKNGDRWKFE

-746 EALVG
+746 EAVVG
-751 SPEPQK
+751 APEKQK

-763 QASKNYNSTSPE
+763 QASKNYNYTSPE
-775 RKEQSREDR
+775 RKERSQEDSN
-784 DELQA
+784 ELQA

>member
-1 MAAKLSTKPNSKRQF
+1 MVAKLSTKPNSKRQF

-53 EGGIEDWEDFKNF
+53 EGGVEDWEDFKNF

-77 NDSGNQKASVSMDL
+77 NESGNQKASVSMDL
-91 VTEGKG
+91 VIEGKG

-123 LKQAGVETKDNNN
+123 LKQADVETKDNNN

-150 ASDELEE
+150 TTDELEE
-157 DGISEEFDEKL
+157 DSISEEFDEEL
-168 DDELEDDLSDLELD
+168 DDELEDDLSDLEED
-182 DELENDLSDLE
+182 TDL
-193 EDADFPSHHTQ
+193 PSQNTQ
-204 TRKSLQSK
+204 TRKSSQSK
-212 RQLGKSVASQKN
+212 RQLGKSVASKN
-224 ASKTQKKEEEDN
+224 ATSRTQKKEEEDN
-236 IEELLSDDEYTPVSN
+236 IEELLSDDEDAPIPN
-251 GVLGKIAKN
+251 GVLGNIAKN
-260 RSVLNQ
+260 RSSQNQ
-266 NDNGQFKQKVAEQP
+266 KTNGQIKQQLPKNSE
-280 DAKYPFLDTLETVLK
+280 AKYPLLDTFETVLK
-295 ETDRQGAS
+295 ETERQGAS

-321 QTVYLMGLLGAK
+321 QTASLMGLLGAK
-333 SIGDLIDYI
+333 SIGELIDYI
-342 ERAREKEQAEKLE
+342 EQAREKEQAEKLE

-408 EPEELETSQPQRS
+408 EPEEVETSEPKRS

-433 KINNPEAKA
+433 KINNPETKA
-442 AQIGEKIGD
+442 AQISEKIGD

-463 KPLQLDKDTSISE
+463 RPLQLDKDTSIGE

-484 LGHLSK
+484 LGNLSK

-523 ETRQKVQPTV
+523 ETRQKVQPAV

-561 QRETIADC
+561 QRETVADY

-574 FATGQSPQSDIAFDG
+574 FATGQSPRSGIAFDG
-589 GGSLNVTAENNEVK
+589 GGSLYVTGENNEVK

-613 IFSGTKNGSRWKFE
+613 IFSGTKNGERWKFE

-684 SRREDGTTGAVKYE
+684 SRREDGTPGAVKYE

-746 EALVG
+746 EAVVG
-751 SPEPQK
+751 SPEKEK

-763 QASKNYNSTSPE
+763 QASKNYNYTSPE
-775 RKEQSREDR
+775 RKERSQEDSN
-784 DELQA
+784 ELQA

>member
-28 TDPKHVKKLEHIQ
+28 TAPKHVKKLEHIQ

-77 NDSGNQKASVSMDL
+77 NESGNHKASVSMDL

-123 LKQAGVETKDNNN
+123 LKQADVETKDNNN

-157 DGISEEFDEKL
+157 DSISEEFDE
-168 DDELEDDLSDLELD
+168 ELD
-182 DELENDLSDLE
+182 DELEGDLSDLE
-193 EDADFPSHHTQ
+193 EDADIPSQNTQ
-204 TRKSLQSK
+204 TRKSSQSK
-212 RQLGKSVASQKN
+212 RQLGKPTTSQKT
-224 ASKTQKKEEEDN
+224 ASKTPQKEEEDD
-236 IEELLSDDEYTPVSN
+236 IDELLSDDSEDASIPN
-251 GVLGKIAKN
+251 GVLGNIAKN
-260 RSVLNQ
+260 RSLQ
-266 NDNGQFKQKVAEQP
+266 NNNGQIKQQLSKNSE
-280 DAKYPFLDTLETVLK
+280 AKYPLLDTLETVLK
-295 ETDRQGAS
+295 ETEHQGAS

-321 QTVYLMGLLGAK
+321 QTASLMGLLGAK
-333 SIGDLIDYI
+333 SIGELIDYI

-355 KILEQ
+355 QILEQ
-360 IDSLNDRADR
+360 IDSLNTRTDR
-370 VATRAKHA
+370 VATRAKQA
-378 DVISGIEAIDTRT
+378 DVIAGIEAIDTRT

-396 RAKQVLEPPAAT
+396 RAKQVLEPPTAT
-408 EPEELETSQPQRS
+408 EPEELETSQPQRI
-421 DRDIEAKGTEKV
+421 DPDIETKSSNGI
-433 KINNPEAKA
+433 KINNSEAKA
-442 AQIGEKIGD
+442 EQIGKKID
-451 LESKLNPNSQKS
+451 DIESKLNPNSQKS
-463 KPLQLDKDTSISE
+463 KPLHLDKNTSISE

-484 LGHLSK
+484 LGNLSK
-490 RLDRLESIVDKLEH
+490 RLDRLESIVDKLEQ
-504 KMTVQM
+504 KMTIQM
-510 PVESEFNPNSQVP
+510 PVESEFNPNSKVP
-523 ETRQKVQPTV
+523 ESPQKVQPTV
-533 TAPNSID
+533 NGINA
-540 KEESEPEDLL
+540 EEGEPEDLL

-561 QRETIADC
+561 QRETVADC

-574 FATGQSPQSDIAFDG
+574 FATGQSPQSGIAFDG
-589 GGSLNVTAENNEVK
+589 GGSLYVTAENNEVK
-603 VVVKGSDNTE
+603 LVVKGSDNSE
-613 IFSGTKNGSRWKFE
+613 LFSGTKNGERWKFE
-627 PDRDKLTP
+627 PGDKLTP
-635 EEREAIFKLPQSEE
+635 EEREAIFKLPQSEA

-671 FSGEKDPVFPWKE
+671 FSGEKDPVFPWRE
-684 SRREDGTTGAVKYE
+684 SRHEDGTPGAVKYE

-746 EALVG
+746 EAVVG

-757 TQFRDS
+757 TQSRDS
-763 QASKNYNSTSPE
+763 HASKDYNYTSPE
-775 RKEQSREDR
+775 RKERSREDSN
-784 DELQA
+784 ELQA